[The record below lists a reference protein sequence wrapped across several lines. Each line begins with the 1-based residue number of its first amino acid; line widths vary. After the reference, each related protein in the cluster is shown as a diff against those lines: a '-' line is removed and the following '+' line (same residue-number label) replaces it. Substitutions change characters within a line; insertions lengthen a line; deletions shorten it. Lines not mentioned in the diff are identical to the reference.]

1 MRLAAVV
8 LSALCLFAAP
18 AFADDYPARPIRV
31 FTTSSAGGISDIFMR
46 VLDDKLQSRL
56 GQRLII
62 ENKPGAQGNIASRAC
77 AEAPPDGYTIC
88 IINADPIIYNQFLFK
103 HLGFD
108 PENGLT
114 PIINLFH
121 LIQVLVVNSDL
132 HVKSVDELIALSKA
146 KPGTLNYVTASLPL
160 VVYMDRLHNQ
170 KGADWVRVPFKGG
183 GEATNG
189 ILSGHTPIGLIGL
202 GNVISHIRAGKMTA
216 LALTNNIRTPQLP
229 DVPTFADL
237 GYTGAPSQTWYGL
250 FAPAGTPRAMI
261 EKLNKEITAVVSD
274 PEFKDKFIIQRG
286 LVPAIG
292 TPEDFAAEIK
302 RDRESAREVVKE
314 SGMEMQ

>member
-1 MRLAAVV
+1 
-8 LSALCLFAAP
+8 
-18 AFADDYPARPIRV
+18 
-31 FTTSSAGGISDIFMR
+31 
-46 VLDDKLQSRL
+46 
-56 GQRLII
+56 
-62 ENKPGAQGNIASRAC
+62 
-77 AEAPPDGYTIC
+77 
-88 IINADPIIYNQFLFK
+88 
-103 HLGFD
+103 
-108 PENGLT
+108 
-114 PIINLFH
+114 
-121 LIQVLVVNSDL
+121 
-132 HVKSVDELIALSKA
+132 LIALSKA

>member
-1 MRLAAVV
+1 
-8 LSALCLFAAP
+8 
-18 AFADDYPARPIRV
+18 
-31 FTTSSAGGISDIFMR
+31 
-46 VLDDKLQSRL
+46 
-56 GQRLII
+56 
-62 ENKPGAQGNIASRAC
+62 
-77 AEAPPDGYTIC
+77 
-88 IINADPIIYNQFLFK
+88 
-103 HLGFD
+103 
-108 PENGLT
+108 
-114 PIINLFH
+114 
-121 LIQVLVVNSDL
+121 
-132 HVKSVDELIALSKA
+132 
-146 KPGTLNYVTASLPL
+146 
-160 VVYMDRLHNQ
+160 
-170 KGADWVRVPFKGG
+170 
-183 GEATNG
+183 
-189 ILSGHTPIGLIGL
+189 
-202 GNVISHIRAGKMTA
+202 MTA